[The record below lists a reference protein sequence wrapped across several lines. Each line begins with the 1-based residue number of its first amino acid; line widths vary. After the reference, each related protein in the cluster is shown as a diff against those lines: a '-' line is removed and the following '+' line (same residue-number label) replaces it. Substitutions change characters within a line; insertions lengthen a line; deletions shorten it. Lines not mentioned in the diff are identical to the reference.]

1 MSVGTPQSV
10 ENTQKEQFQKKGTV
24 EIAKNW
30 CTHCRKVLGLGIG
43 FTDSSEM
50 ESSIQK
56 TVDGLDDLK
65 SFAGF
70 DESLKNILDGYSS
83 EFMGLAFDLEVLRRE
98 YRQFEE
104 QKEAAKF
111 FSKDRENASAN
122 MKKKYEQIVLK
133 AKELKALQGKIDT
146 TVKNKESSVKL
157 ANAKIKQLPEGEDIL
172 KARKEFG
179 KKLVLLRKL
188 QESFAKNFDPTSAGE
203 VGKKLNEFA
212 KLDWTTV
219 VSKKDADGHLQSI
232 INAVSDAESVKL
244 AHKKGKELYDA
255 SIEEYRKWMAVAETV
270 VPVDKLQPL
279 LAGYVAGVNG
289 AGEKNWSLAGSKI
302 NATELGKLKLLLGP
316 AQNNYDI
323 WTRLRENDYATL
335 KNQLEGL
342 APPQYRLIGLGN
354 LANAVAV
361 GEQTKDYAKAVSL
374 LNKAIEEVQ
383 PCVDAGN
390 SFIAGQ
396 LEVQKLASTVTM
408 LANGVTGDAQKFAV
422 GFVDAISQVVS
433 SLHSDLVL
441 TPFSKNAIPSV
452 DEISK
457 ATLEAKNK
465 LTEFQKQIES
475 LSDPTTLQNLEEAYR
490 KKRSVEPLVEQ
501 LSMGLEQAKK
511 LARDYLAMNADP
523 TIDTTK
529 DTEWKKIFS
538 DAALWLQRRENDFV
552 LDNDLSYDEQ
562 SKTQKRHWDLVQQV
576 IVDATQLT
584 ETATQQIDTLRG
596 TLTKEIDLLGTW
608 LKASRLTTLR
618 EETWHAAA
626 NEELKGF
633 QAIVQTDN
641 KSAMNEAIARIEVLK
656 DQCKNLIKDTGMNI
670 LIPQDSF
677 IQYDLLKERLQAMI
691 KRLAEKD
698 LLATMRKGAEIYG
711 GKQGIVASTL
721 QELRNDGAGS
731 MVRTFTTWSKK
742 IVGLEAEVKRE
753 VFDKY
758 EALKG
763 SKKLCLEKITTIR
776 ERIMGELCKKIKEA
790 SGKTISGLNLE
801 LYGRLTEVQGGA
813 IAADSKERFD
823 QLIRLLDEIN
833 KEIDWAIEDTANGLF
848 KDFIDQ
854 DKKGEELQQKL
865 QSENAGLRGRYEIA
879 LSEFEKAKAIASKSP
894 EVDEG
899 EFKRY
904 VDAAKAAKG
913 AYKNK
918 NLAEAAKRME
928 LASRM
933 MKGLAKNPKGS
944 QVTGRGQ
951 ENLSQLNARWR
962 KGIETL
968 EGSLGNLSKAI
979 SQSLTEASDEF
990 TADQGRNVQSKFNEQ
1005 VVTRVLS
1012 DFDAQAFERGLLVLQ
1027 APAPKDKAAQEKD
1040 LANKKKYRESLLAI
1054 SRRYQDFIQKNPANN
1069 RIFFQPNPWQKENGF
1084 INAVE
1089 LMRAIND
1096 INLNV
1101 ERGVG

>member
-1 MSVGTPQSV
+1 
-10 ENTQKEQFQKKGTV
+10 
-24 EIAKNW
+24 
-30 CTHCRKVLGLGIG
+30 
-43 FTDSSEM
+43 
-50 ESSIQK
+50 
-56 TVDGLDDLK
+56 
-65 SFAGF
+65 
-70 DESLKNILDGYSS
+70 
-83 EFMGLAFDLEVLRRE
+83 
-98 YRQFEE
+98 
-104 QKEAAKF
+104 
-111 FSKDRENASAN
+111 
-122 MKKKYEQIVLK
+122 MKI
-133 AKELKALQGKIDT
+133 
-146 TVKNKESSVKL
+146 
-157 ANAKIKQLPEGEDIL
+157 ANAKIKQLPEGEEIL

-188 QESFAKNFDPTSAGE
+188 HESFAKNFDPTSAGE

-219 VSKKDADGHLQSI
+219 LTKKDADGHLLSI
-232 INAVSDAESVKL
+232 SNAVNAAESVKQ
-244 AHKKGKELYDA
+244 AHKNGKELYDA
-255 SIEEYRKWMAVAETV
+255 SIEEYRKLMAVAETV

-289 AGEKNWSLAGSKI
+289 AGEKNWSLAGNKI
-302 NATELGKLKLLLGP
+302 NATEVGKLKLLLGP
-316 AQNNYDI
+316 AQKNYDL
-323 WTRLRENDYATL
+323 WTQLRENDYATL
-335 KNQLEGL
+335 KSQLEGL
-342 APPQYRLIGLGN
+342 APPQYRIIGLGN

-374 LNKAIEEVQ
+374 LNQAIEEVQ
-383 PCVDAGN
+383 PCLDAGN
-390 SFIAGQ
+390 RFIAGQ
-396 LEVQKLASTVTM
+396 LEVQKLSSTVTQ

-422 GFVDAISQVVS
+422 GFVDGISQVVS
-433 SLHSDLVL
+433 DLHSELVL
-441 TPFSKNAIPSV
+441 IPFAKSSIPTV

-457 ATLEAKNK
+457 AIQAAKDK
-465 LTEFQKQIES
+465 LTDLQKQIAS
-475 LSDPTTLQNLEEAYR
+475 LSDPATVQSLEEAY
-490 KKRSVEPLVEQ
+490 KKNRSIKPLVEQ

-511 LARDYLAMNADP
+511 LARDYLAMHADP

-529 DTEWKKIFS
+529 DTEWKKIFA
-538 DAALWLQRRENDFV
+538 DASLWLQRRENDFI
-552 LDNDLSYDEQ
+552 LENDLIYDEQ

-576 IVDATQLT
+576 IVDATDLT
-584 ETATQQIDTLRG
+584 ETATEQINEIRKTLMEE
-596 TLTKEIDLLGTW
+596 LDLLGTW

-618 EETWHAAA
+618 EETWHATA

-633 QAIVQTDN
+633 QAIAKTDN
-641 KSAMNEAIARIEVLK
+641 KSAMNEAIARIAILK
-656 DQCKNLIKDTGMNI
+656 DQCKNLLKDTGMNI

-677 IQYDLLKERLQAMI
+677 IQYDLLKDQLQSML
-691 KRLAEKD
+691 KRLAEKE
-698 LLATMRKGAEIYG
+698 LFATMRKGAEVYG
-711 GKQGIVASTL
+711 GKQGIVAATL

-731 MVRTFTTWSKK
+731 MVRTFATWSKK
-742 IVGLEAEVKRE
+742 IMDLETEVKRE

-763 SKKLCLEKITTIR
+763 SKKLCFQKIATIR
-776 ERIMGELCKKIKEA
+776 ERIMGELCKKIKEV

-865 QSENAGLRGRYEIA
+865 QSEHAGLRGRYDIA
-879 LSEFEKAKAIASKSP
+879 LNEFEKAKSIASKSS
-894 EVDEG
+894 EVDQV

-904 VDAAKAAKG
+904 VDAAKSAKT
-913 AYKNK
+913 AFKNK

-933 MKGLAKNPKGS
+933 MKGLARNPQGS

-968 EGSLGNLSKAI
+968 EGSLGNLSNAI
-979 SQSLTEASDEF
+979 SQSFAEATDEF
-990 TADQGRNVQSKFNEQ
+990 TPEQGRNVQSKFNDQ

-1027 APAPKDKAAQEKD
+1027 APAPKDKAAKEKD
-1040 LANKKKYRESLLAI
+1040 LANKKKYRESLLVI
-1054 SRRYQDFIQKNPANN
+1054 SRRYQDFIQKNPVNK

-1084 INAVE
+1084 VNAVE